1 MNKYFIKRGNR
12 NITIDFDDEKLE
24 IEISIPTNR
33 EHNELMEKHTDF
45 DANGIANVRIS
56 EMAENQLLTYVV
68 NLPFEVPVD
77 HEMQTFK
84 MWIDCDND
92 EKKIALDMMDSKLYD
107 AISNAIVNVNGLSED
122 EGGN

>member
-12 NITIDFDDEKLE
+12 NITIDFNDEKLD

-33 EHNELMEKHTDF
+33 EHNELMEKYTDF
-45 DANGIANVRIS
+45 DVNGIANVRIS
-56 EMAENQLLTYVV
+56 EMAESQLLSYLV
-68 NLPFEVPVD
+68 NLPFEIPVD
-77 HEMQTFK
+77 HEMKTFK
-84 MWIDCDND
+84 MFIDCDNN

-122 EGGN
+122 ESGN